1 MLLRLFI
8 IIFILCQTPLKSH
21 EIKPAV
27 LDLIIEN
34 QSISMDLKLNAEIV
48 LADIDASQYQDTNNS
63 PQSNIYDQYRFQSA
77 TELKA
82 SIVNH
87 WDKFQDKIN
96 VNFEGELTFLDL
108 KEILTVEELNLEL
121 PRETNLQIE
130 LMNFNKPFTIQFDN
144 SLGPVVLRQ
153 FNNQEKQ
160 EVLYTAYL
168 QPGEISALITNTNQ
182 NSVIS
187 TIFEYVHLGIIH
199 IIPKGLDHI
208 LFILGIFF
216 YSIRFQNLLWQVT
229 MFTLA
234 HSITLILAS
243 LGLIIISPAIIEPLI
258 ALSICFIAIENI
270 FQKDLKFK
278 QRSSLLRYSII
289 FIFGLIHGL
298 GFASV
303 LGEIGM
309 NISQLFLSL
318 ISFNVGVEIAQIGI
332 ILILFGLLYFPSQK
346 AWYRQLIQIPTSLI
360 ISIVG
365 LYWFI
370 ERVFF

>member
-1 MLLRLFI
+1 
-8 IIFILCQTPLKSH
+8 
-21 EIKPAV
+21 
-27 LDLIIEN
+27 
-34 QSISMDLKLNAEIV
+34 
-48 LADIDASQYQDTNNS
+48 
-63 PQSNIYDQYRFQSA
+63 
-77 TELKA
+77 
-82 SIVNH
+82 
-87 WDKFQDKIN
+87 
-96 VNFEGELTFLDL
+96 
-108 KEILTVEELNLEL
+108 
-121 PRETNLQIE
+121 
-130 LMNFNKPFTIQFDN
+130 
-144 SLGPVVLRQ
+144 
-153 FNNQEKQ
+153 
-160 EVLYTAYL
+160 
-168 QPGEISALITNTNQ
+168 
-182 NSVIS
+182 
-187 TIFEYVHLGIIH
+187 
-199 IIPKGLDHI
+199 
-208 LFILGIFF
+208 
-216 YSIRFQNLLWQVT
+216 

-243 LGLIIISPAIIEPLI
+243 LGLIIISPAVIEPLI

-309 NISQLFLSL
+309 NMSQLFLSL

-346 AWYRQLIQIPTSLI
+346 AWYRQVIQIPTSLI